1 MLVSSQDF
9 VKNYMWKYVDITI
22 NKEELKILKKQKD
35 YNPLIYSLFSKYQD
49 IFVSEMDMENY
60 LFIMSIIEDSLMN
73 KFLIFTNTNI
83 KRFYSNQIGKEL
95 ELESKPILTLNNL
108 DKFIDNDDKF
118 KLLLISLYYYF

>member
-22 NKEELKILKKQKD
+22 NKEELKILKKQKE
-35 YNPLIYSLFSKYQD
+35 YNPSIHSLFSRYRD

-60 LFIMSIIEDSLMN
+60 LFVMSIIENSLMN
-73 KFLIFTNTNI
+73 KFLIFTETNI
-83 KRFYSNQIGKEL
+83 KRFYFTQDSTQMGKE
-95 ELESKPILTLNNL
+95 ESILTLDDL
-108 DKFIDNDDKF
+108 DRLIDNEDKF